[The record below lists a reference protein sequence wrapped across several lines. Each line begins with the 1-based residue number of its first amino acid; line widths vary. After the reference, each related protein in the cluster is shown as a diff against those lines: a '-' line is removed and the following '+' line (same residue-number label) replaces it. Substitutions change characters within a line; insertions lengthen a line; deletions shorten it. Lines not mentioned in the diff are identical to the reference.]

1 MKELRY
7 FCTAGKGMEQFLVQE
22 VISKLSAC
30 DVEHIPGKVFFTTSA
45 GLERLRGLKSA
56 ERLFLLL
63 KKLPPLPAPWDS
75 GKMTRVIQE
84 KIIGE
89 LGDWQQGLSAW
100 LSLQQAAKESRLGPA
115 ASRRSRKRKRDEET
129 GKEEEEEEGDG
140 SSPAKKQDLQGS
152 PEETPLPAQVLD
164 SAGSVLPG
172 RADHVS
178 EGPSCPADVIS
189 SSKQPLVSFR
199 VCCRCSGILA
209 RKFSP
214 QELGRIIGMAIH
226 KRLGWK
232 ADLREPDLEVN
243 VHLSDAHC
251 ILGFPVF
258 RLPLAHRPYI
268 RTTGLRSTTAW
279 AMASLA
285 AIKQDGCFVLDPMCG
300 VGTILIEAAKEWQN
314 AFFLGIDINESQLK
328 KAREN
333 IQFSDLTSRI
343 ELMKASVTEIPLPA
357 ASVDAVICDIPFGRK
372 FGCKTDV
379 RIMLPAIVKEM
390 ERVLR
395 VGGTLVLLLSP
406 QLSAF
411 LGKSF
416 SREPQQ
422 NQRPAA
428 GGSEEA
434 GEAGRASPRLVDQV
448 TADRVLVS
456 AEGSSSAPMD
466 FPSLVR
472 MGTYRVSLGVTDG
485 LVQEYK
491 KGLCKRGD
499 GNLL

>member
-214 QELGRIIGMAIH
+214 Q
-226 KRLGWK
+226 
-232 ADLREPDLEVN
+232 VN

>member
-140 SSPAKKQDLQGS
+140 SSPAKKQDLQ
-152 PEETPLPAQVLD
+152 VLD
-164 SAGSVLPG
+164 SA
-172 RADHVS
+172 
-178 EGPSCPADVIS
+178 ADVIS

-232 ADLREPDLEVN
+232 ADLREPDLEFDVSFQVN

-411 LGKSF
+411 LGK
-416 SREPQQ
+416 
-422 NQRPAA
+422 
-428 GGSEEA
+428 
-434 GEAGRASPRLVDQV
+434 
-448 TADRVLVS
+448 
-456 AEGSSSAPMD
+456 
-466 FPSLVR
+466 
-472 MGTYRVSLGVTDG
+472 
-485 LVQEYK
+485 
-491 KGLCKRGD
+491 
-499 GNLL
+499 